1 MRCSTSSSVR
11 RLAVAPTDAAVYSS
25 RRAAIRAHSQLVTV
39 FYRKTL
45 VRRDMAGARQKAAKE
60 AGKED
65 AGDDDEEDDSA
76 KKDTASAGKVLN
88 LLASDIEKISQ
99 EAVSLFLAVE
109 CPVQIVVALVLLY
122 GYALR
127 RFQCSLTAQT
137 ARLERL
143 CRPRRHR
150 HPLSGPAAP
159 HQARRRHHQEAQV
172 GRGQALRGHAVG
184 ARRHQTVE
192 EVSSRVVDQADDPAA
207 TAGSRR

>member
-45 VRRDMAGARQKAAKE
+45 VRRDMAGARQKATKE
-60 AGKED
+60 QGKED
-65 AGDDDEEDDSA
+65 ADDDEEDDIA

-99 EAVSLFLAVE
+99 EAVSLFMAVQ

-122 GYALR
+122 GYVQR
-127 RFQCSLTAQT
+127 R
-137 ARLERL
+137 
-143 CRPRRHR
+143 
-150 HPLSGPAAP
+150 SGAC
-159 HQARRRHHQEAQV
+159 
-172 GRGQALRGHAVG
+172 
-184 ARRHQTVE
+184 
-192 EVSSRVVDQADDPAA
+192 
-207 TAGSRR
+207 